1 MKIDRISTRR
11 LNSGRAKTFALAL
24 TLLFISAFA
33 FANQSP
39 SKGPG
44 QSPESF
50 QSFHRSTLTAK
61 NGKFLQDGQPDQ
73 ILSGEIHYARIPRA
87 YWRARLKMAKA
98 MGLNTISTYVFWNL
112 HEPKPGVYDFSG
124 NLDVTEFIR
133 IAQQEGLNVILRPG
147 PYVCAEWELGG
158 YPAWLLADPK
168 IVLRSND
175 PHFMAPAERWMMR
188 LGKELAP
195 LQIGRGGPIVA
206 IQLENEY
213 GSFGSD
219 KAYLSHMRQIWLRA
233 GFTNALMYTADG
245 SDQLSEGTL
254 PGILAAVNLGA
265 GGAKD
270 AFIALRKFEPGMPLM
285 SGEYWAGWYDKW
297 GRKHVTKNQKQIAE
311 EYAWMLAQGYSV
323 NIYMFHGGTNF
334 GFMNGAKVDQGDY
347 HPVVTS
353 YDYDAPLDESGRPTK
368 LYYTLRDIIAR
379 HNKNANAPA
388 LPVPELPPTI
398 SIPQFSLSQS
408 ASLWKALPAPVSVA
422 QPVSMEMLG
431 QSYGY
436 ILYRTKISDPVRG
449 ELLFDHQQDYAQIY
463 LNGSLAGTLDR
474 RLHQDRLPLD
484 IQTKN
489 TQLDILVE
497 NSGRAN
503 FGKEIRTEWKGIRG
517 PVTLVG
523 HVLTGWQI
531 YRLPMT
537 DLSALPFSTA
547 RADAATGPTFYR
559 GTFDLSK
566 TGDTFLDMRSM
577 KKGIVWIN
585 GHNLGRFWN
594 IGPQQALYVPGPWL
608 KSGKNAVVVFD
619 LTSQPGSK
627 LNGLRSPLLD
637 GPITRQ

>member
-1 MKIDRISTRR
+1 M
-11 LNSGRAKTFALAL
+11 NSGRVRTFAVML
-24 TLLFISAFA
+24 TLLFTSLFA
-33 FANQSP
+33 YANQSH
-39 SKGPG
+39 SRGPG
-44 QSPESF
+44 QSSGSL
-50 QSFHRSTLTAK
+50 QSFHGSTFTVKDRQFLLD
-61 NGKFLQDGQPDQ
+61 GKPYQ

-124 NLDVTEFIR
+124 NLDVAEFIR

-147 PYVCAEWELGG
+147 PFVCAEWELGG

-175 PHFMAPAERWMMR
+175 PHFMVPAERWMTR

-195 LQIGRGGPIVA
+195 LQIGQGGPIVA

-213 GSFGSD
+213 GSFDSD
-219 KAYLSHMRQIWLRA
+219 KAYLEHMRQIWLRA

-245 SDQLSEGTL
+245 SEQLPKGTL
-254 PGILAAVNLGA
+254 PGVLAAVNFGA
-265 GGAKD
+265 GDAKD
-270 AFIALRKFEPGMPLM
+270 AFNALRKFEPGMPLM

-297 GRKHVTKNQKQIAE
+297 GRKHVVKDQKQIAE

-334 GFMNGAKVDQGDY
+334 GFMNGAKVDQGNY

-368 LYYTLRDIIAR
+368 LYYALRDIIAR
-379 HNKNANAPA
+379 HNKNTNAPT

-398 SIPQFSLSQS
+398 SIPKFSLTQS

-449 ELLFDHQQDYAQIY
+449 ELIFDHLQDYAQIY
-463 LNGSLAGTLDR
+463 LNGSLAGILDR

-497 NSGRAN
+497 NSGRVN
-503 FGKEIRTEWKGIRG
+503 FGQEIRTEWKGIRG
-517 PVTLVG
+517 PVTLAG
-523 HVLTGWQI
+523 HILTGWQI
-531 YRLPMT
+531 YSLPMA
-537 DLSALPFSTA
+537 DLNALPFLNA
-547 RADAATGPTFYR
+547 IVDAAIPATGPTFYR
-559 GTFDLSK
+559 GTFDLLK

-585 GHNLGRFWN
+585 GHNLGRFWD
-594 IGPQQALYVPGPWL
+594 IGPQQTLYVPGPWL
-608 KSGKNAVVVFD
+608 KSGKNTVVVFD
-619 LTSQPGSK
+619 LTSQPNSK
-627 LNGLRSPLLD
+627 LSGLRFPLLD
-637 GPITRQ
+637 GPISRE